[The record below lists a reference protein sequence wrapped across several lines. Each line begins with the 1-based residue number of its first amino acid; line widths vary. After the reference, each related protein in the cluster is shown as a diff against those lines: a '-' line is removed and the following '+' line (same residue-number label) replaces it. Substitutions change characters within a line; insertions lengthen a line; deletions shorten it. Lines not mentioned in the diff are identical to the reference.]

1 MHMETSWLVFPD
13 GDRQET
19 ERHLRLDELVDM
31 NGRPLPLPPPSPR
44 MIAYRVFRIRN
55 VEERGSTDSLHYLEL
70 VPASE
75 LAELIRFG

>member
-1 MHMETSWLVFPD
+1 
-13 GDRQET
+13 
-19 ERHLRLDELVDM
+19 
-31 NGRPLPLPPPSPR
+31 

-75 LAELIRFG
+75 LADLIRFS

>member
-19 ERHLRLDELVDM
+19 QRSLRLAELVDM
-31 NGRPLPLPPPSPR
+31 NGNPLPMPPPSPR
-44 MIAYRVFRIRN
+44 MIAYRVFRIRKI
-55 VEERGSTDSLHYLEL
+55 EERGSSDSLHYLEL

-75 LAELIRFG
+75 LVDLIRFS

>member
-1 MHMETSWLVFPD
+1 MHMHTSWLVFPD
-13 GDRQET
+13 GDRQEA
-19 ERHLRLDELVDM
+19 RRNLRLDELVDM
-31 NGRPLPLPPPSPR
+31 NGNPLPLPPPSPR

-75 LAELIRFG
+75 LADLIRFG

>member
-31 NGRPLPLPPPSPR
+31 NGNPLPMPPPSPR

-55 VEERGSTDSLHYLEL
+55 IEERGSTDSLHYLEL
-70 VPASE
+70 VPATE
-75 LAELIRFG
+75 LADLIRFG